1 MKLSHYYKPT
11 PKKWRKIGDALLAIT
26 TFLTSGGL
34 IAFDQFKEVYTP
46 KEIRIAIFICLI
58 LGVVSKF
65 LTNFFKV
72 DEVDE
77 VDEVDNSEKK
87 QL

>member
-11 PKKWRKIGDALLAIT
+11 PKKWRKIGDALLATT
-26 TFLTSGGL
+26 TFLTGGGL
-34 IAFDQFKEVYTP
+34 IAFDQLKEVYTP

-77 VDEVDNSEKK
+77 VVHSKK
-87 QL
+87 NENES

>member
-11 PKKWRKIGDALLAIT
+11 PKKWRKIGDALLATT
-26 TFLTSGGL
+26 TFLTGGGL
-34 IAFDQFKEVYTP
+34 MAFDQLKEVYTP

-77 VDEVDNSEKK
+77 VVHSKK
-87 QL
+87 NENES

>member
-11 PKKWRKIGDALLAIT
+11 PKKWRKIGDALLATT
-26 TFLTSGGL
+26 TFLTGGGL
-34 IAFDQFKEVYTP
+34 IAFDQLKEVYTP

-65 LTNFFKV
+65 LTNFFK

-77 VDEVDNSEKK
+77 VVHSKK
-87 QL
+87 NENES

>member
-11 PKKWRKIGDALLAIT
+11 PKKWRKIGDALLATT
-26 TFLTSGGL
+26 TFLTGGGL
-34 IAFDQFKEVYTP
+34 IAFDQLKEVYTP

-65 LTNFFKV
+65 LTNFFKA

-77 VDEVDNSEKK
+77 VVHSKK
-87 QL
+87 NENES

>member
-11 PKKWRKIGDALLAIT
+11 PKKWRKIGDALLATT
-26 TFLTSGGL
+26 TFLTGGGL
-34 IAFDQFKEVYTP
+34 IAFDQLKEVYTP

-72 DEVDE
+72 DEVNE
-77 VDEVDNSEKK
+77 VVHSKK
-87 QL
+87 NENES